1 MSTKNIYLKATSE
14 LKINDAKSRKYPIVT
29 VVTKLVGDEVE
40 YSLSICSPEDDFVKK
55 VGIEL
60 ATTKPVFR
68 GRTKWTD
75 VMVETYGMNKAIS
88 LAVTQD
94 IRTNLRGM
102 SKNLKQVLDDN
113 ILRFKRQP
121 NETTIAALEEPVDGK
136 SYDSVEELMEDIQ

>member
-1 MSTKNIYLKATSE
+1 MSTKNIYLKASSE

-40 YSLSICSPEDDFVKK
+40 YSLSVCSPEDDFVKK

-88 LAVTQD
+88 LAVTSD

-121 NETTIAALEEPVDGK
+121 NETTIAALEELGGQ
-136 SYDSVEELMEDIQ
+136 SYDSVDELMEDVQ